1 MMMKLLLVTMQDNYN
16 IGNRLQNYALTTV
29 LEQYGAEVTNIDN
42 GYTKIPS
49 KREVFKNKIKKFLGV
64 LGSKTYADK
73 YLIFRNLSFRREANC
88 MFTQRYMSKM
98 LKTTFADAFKK
109 DWKEYDLAI
118 VGSDQV
124 WHKWEADE
132 LELPYYY
139 LEFLPEN
146 KRISYA
152 ASFGF
157 EEFPA
162 GDRDQ
167 HLKGLREMHTISCRE
182 SSGCELVKRE
192 TGRNAV
198 QVLDP
203 TLLLSANE
211 WRKIAAPIP
220 EDLHVKKGGYAFLYF
235 LGQIPPEYQAFIDK
249 KIAERRIKVIDFL
262 DLKDE
267 AIAKCGVGEFLSLI
281 DQADYVFT
289 DSFHCTVF
297 SILFNKEFK
306 VFKRKGEGFEKMYG
320 RIEDL
325 LQATGHTDR
334 AYEPLTEN
342 KDAIPYEI
350 LYENS
355 RRYLEEV
362 LG

>member
-1 MMMKLLLVTMQDNYN
+1 MKKILLVTMQDNGN
-16 IGNRLQNYALTTV
+16 IGNRLQNYALQKV
-29 LEQYGAEVTNIDN
+29 LEQFGSKVTNLDN
-42 GYTKIPS
+42 GYTTDIPL
-49 KREVFKNKIKKFLGV
+49 KTRIKNQIKKYLVYFGCE
-64 LGSKTYADK
+64 K
-73 YLIFRNLSFRREANC
+73 YRELVNKQFRRQAIEK
-88 MFTQRYMSKM
+88 FTNAYISDIRCVTYDNV
-98 LKTTFADAFKK
+98 FENNWD
-109 DWKEYDLAI
+109 EYDLAI

-249 KIAERRIKVIDFL
+249 KIAERRIKVVDFL
-262 DLKDE
+262 GLKDE

-306 VFKRKGEGFEKMYG
+306 VFKRRGEGFEKMYG

-334 AYEPLTEN
+334 AYEPLAEN
-342 KDAIPYEI
+342 KDAISYEI